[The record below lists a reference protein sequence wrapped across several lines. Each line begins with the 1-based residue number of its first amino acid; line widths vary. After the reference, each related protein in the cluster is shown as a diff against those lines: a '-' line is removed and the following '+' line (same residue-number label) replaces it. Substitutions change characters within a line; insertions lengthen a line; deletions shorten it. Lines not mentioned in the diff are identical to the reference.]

1 MTYKDEILQTLFGGG
16 TGDYAMLEKCNYDFE
31 EVLSEIEGFT
41 TRNEMTF
48 NDILLGAIS
57 LYKRNIQA
65 KIDKVLCEIEYRL
78 KELQD
83 EEDWESGSLSQAEYD
98 EYDRLQTERND
109 LESICVYDDIE
120 YFINY
125 IDTHIFINDEITR
138 EVYRNYLKDF
148 IDEENQNIGFVYLDL
163 D

>member
-16 TGDYAMLEKCNYDFE
+16 TADYAMLEKCNYDFE
-31 EVLSEIEGFT
+31 
-41 TRNEMTF
+41 
-48 NDILLGAIS
+48 
-57 LYKRNIQA
+57 
-65 KIDKVLCEIEYRL
+65 
-78 KELQD
+78 D
-83 EEDWESGSLSQAEYD
+83 EEEWESGSLSQAEYD

-120 YFINY
+120 YFVNY
-125 IDTHIFINDEITR
+125 IDTHISINDETTK

-148 IDEENQNIGFVYLDL
+148 VDEENKNIGFVYLDL